1 MKSQKSKVKTEKV
14 KSEKW
19 KVVMIHHDCD
29 DDPMHHDCDDDQ
41 MHHDC
46 DDDQIDYIPLKE

>member
-1 MKSQKSKVKTEKV
+1 MHFQNFDALSEG
-14 KSEKW
+14 EKW

-41 MHHDC
+41 
-46 DDDQIDYIPLKE
+46 IDNIPLKE